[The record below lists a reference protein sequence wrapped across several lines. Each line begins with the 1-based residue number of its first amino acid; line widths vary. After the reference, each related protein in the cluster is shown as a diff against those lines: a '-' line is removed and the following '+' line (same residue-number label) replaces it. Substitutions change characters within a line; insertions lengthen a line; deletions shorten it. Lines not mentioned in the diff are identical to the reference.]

1 MKHIPGPDFP
11 TGGIIIG
18 KNIIKEGYSSLNLP
32 KGLVLAFITN
42 KSDENPDI
50 KYEYSD
56 MGFWGKLV
64 VWCVVLG
71 VFGNLFG

>member
-1 MKHIPGPDFP
+1 MGSFILLFILVGMIY
-11 TGGIIIG
+11 GIYLYWG
-18 KNIIKEGYSSLNLP
+18 
-32 KGLVLAFITN
+32 
-42 KSDENPDI
+42 DI

-71 VFGNLFG
+71 LFGNLFG

>member
-1 MKHIPGPDFP
+1 MGSLILLFIFVGMIY
-11 TGGIIIG
+11 GIWT
-18 KNIIKEGYSSLNLP
+18 SW
-32 KGLVLAFITN
+32 
-42 KSDENPDI
+42 DDI

-71 VFGNLFG
+71 VIGNLFG

>member
-1 MKHIPGPDFP
+1 MS
-11 TGGIIIG
+11 III
-18 KNIIKEGYSSLNLP
+18 LFL
-32 KGLVLAFITN
+32 LVGMLYGVYLYWG
-42 KSDENPDI
+42 DI

-71 VFGNLFG
+71 VIGNLFG